1 MKSGQIGFIVKKIVE
16 AVMLLL
22 LAQIL
27 DPIGIGIL
35 LLFCFTCLVCLHIS
49 INVCINVGTSL
60 SDVSLT
66 RLAMLD

>member
-1 MKSGQIGFIVKKIVE
+1 
-16 AVMLLL
+16 MLLL

-35 LLFCFTCLVCLHIS
+35 LLFCFTSLVSLHIS
-49 INVCINVGTSL
+49 INVGTSL

-66 RLAMLD
+66 RLAMSD